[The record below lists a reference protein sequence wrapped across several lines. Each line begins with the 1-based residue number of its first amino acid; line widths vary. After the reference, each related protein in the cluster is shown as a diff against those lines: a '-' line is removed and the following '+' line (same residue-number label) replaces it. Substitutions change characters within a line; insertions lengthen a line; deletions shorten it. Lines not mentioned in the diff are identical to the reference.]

1 MSNQRPKISIVTP
14 SYNQA
19 QFLEEAIRSVL
30 NQHYPNLEYI
40 VIDGGS
46 TDSSVDIIRKYGD
59 RLAYWASEPDHG
71 QADAINKGF
80 ARANGEIMGWL
91 NSDDKYCP
99 WAFQVIDEIFSS
111 LPEVRWLTTS
121 AQIVWNA
128 QGIPTETRFVDG
140 YNKKAFLR
148 GRNIGDNPCFRHSI
162 GQESTFWRRSLW
174 EEAGGYLAKDLRYG
188 LDFELWA
195 RFWQHANLVSVQ
207 VPLSGYR
214 FHGNQ
219 KTSHSRRKCLEEQRK
234 VLDSIQ
240 KGCFHPFVV
249 RLREKLGIVSGRMR
263 NLLGDK
269 AQVVVYNRDR
279 GIWELVETHIV

>member
-14 SYNQA
+14 SYNQV

-30 NQHYPNLEYI
+30 DQHYPNLEYI

-46 TDSSVDIIRKYGD
+46 TDGSVDIIRKYGD
-59 RLAYWASEPDHG
+59 RLAYWASEPDQG

-80 ARANGEIMGWL
+80 ARSTGEIMAWL

-99 WAFQVIDEIFSS
+99 WALQVVGEIFSS

-121 AQIVWNA
+121 AQIVWNT
-128 QGIPTETRFVDG
+128 QGIPIETRFVDG
-140 YNKKAFLR
+140 YNKNAFLR
-148 GRNIGDNPCFRHSI
+148 GRNIGDNWCFRHSI

-174 EEAGGYLAKDLRYG
+174 EQAGGYLAKDLHYG

-195 RFWQHANLVSVQ
+195 RFWQHANLVSVR

-214 FHGNQ
+214 FHGDQ
-219 KTSHSRRKCLEEQRK
+219 KTSHSRRKCFEEQRK
-234 VLDSIQ
+234 ALESI
-240 KGCFHPFVV
+240 GGGHSHPSIV
-249 RLREKLGIVSGRMR
+249 RLREKLGTVSRRMR

-279 GIWELVETHIV
+279 GTWELGETYIV

>member
-1 MSNQRPKISIVTP
+1 MSNECPKISIVTP
-14 SYNQA
+14 SYNQV

-30 NQHYPNLEYI
+30 DQRYPNLEYI

-46 TDSSVDIIRKYGD
+46 TDGSLDIIRKYGD
-59 RLAYWASEPDHG
+59 RLAYWASEPDQG

-99 WAFQVIDEIFSS
+99 WAFQVVGEIFSS

-128 QGIPTETRFVDG
+128 QGIPIETRFVDG
-140 YNKKAFLR
+140 YSKSTFLR
-148 GRNIGDNPCFRHSI
+148 GRNIGDNPCYRHSI
-162 GQESTFWRRSLW
+162 GQESTFWRQSLW
-174 EEAGGYLAKDLRYG
+174 KQTGGYLAKDLQYG

-195 RFWQHANLVSVQ
+195 RFWQHANLVSVR

-214 FHGNQ
+214 FHGDQ
-219 KTSHSRRKCLEEQRK
+219 KTGHSRRKCLEEQRK
-234 VLDSIQ
+234 VLESIE
-240 KGCFHPFVV
+240 KGCFHTFVV
-249 RLREKLGIVSGRMR
+249 GLREKLGTVSQRMR
-263 NLLGDK
+263 NLLGDRT
-269 AQVVVYNRDR
+269 QVVVYNRDR
-279 GIWELVETHIV
+279 GTWELVETHIV